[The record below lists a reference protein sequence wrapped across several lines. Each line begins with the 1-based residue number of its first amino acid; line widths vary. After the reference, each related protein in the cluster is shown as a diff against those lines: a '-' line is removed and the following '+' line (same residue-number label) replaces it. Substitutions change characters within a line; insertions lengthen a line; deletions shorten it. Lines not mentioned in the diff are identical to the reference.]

1 MLSSQHTVSKSNH
14 PIFPASTP
22 AIFSLAVNTVHSSS
36 LCLDVLHARPPNEKS
51 CRCVNRKDIFFFFFF
66 FLYFS
71 YIFVCVS
78 TLPTELTVS
87 RFGNQSKRKNFSIH
101 LVDGIQS
108 RDSFHPECLRRL
120 STLLS
125 DRIACS
131 SCIMLVD
138 LLVTR
143 QYLQSSIHIIDYL
156 CLLQFDCSNK
166 AHH

>member
-1 MLSSQHTVSKSNH
+1 MQLMLSSQHTVSKSNH
-14 PIFPASTP
+14 PIFPASTT

-51 CRCVNRKDIFFFFFF
+51 CRCVNRKDIFFF

-125 DRIACS
+125 DRIACIG
-131 SCIMLVD
+131 CFMFLN

-143 QYLQSSIHIIDYL
+143 QYLQSICIIDYL